1 MCLMCLDVECKKSSC
16 KEIKCKRYFLPLIFA
31 PAAAIHPEILNFYY
45 FPMVVSV
52 SAFIL
57 FWNFPK
63 LVYYTAS
70 RPLYYE
76 DLFIDS
82 SKLPNYDVSLSIK
95 KRFQFILEWVLIV
108 TNTLLVAA
116 LSDYWLY
123 KTVDHFTIIEIV
135 GITGGIIKVFQ
146 TVNNT
151 ISRIMLKILRKRVK
165 KENNTLKKL
174 QSQKLQDLVNFKV
187 TDRNFKINGKEIELS
202 KIENQEMKCNRERIY
217 TI

>member
-1 MCLMCLDVECKKSSC
+1 MCLDVECKKTSC
-16 KEIKCKRYFLPLIFA
+16 KDIKCKRYFLPLIFA
-31 PAAAIHPEILNFYY
+31 PVAAIHPEILNFYY
-45 FPMVVSV
+45 FPMVVGV

-76 DLFIDS
+76 DLFIDA

-95 KRFQFILEWVLIV
+95 QRFQFILEWVLIV

-151 ISRIMLKILRKRVK
+151 ISRIMLKVLRKRVK
-165 KENNTLKKL
+165 EENKTLKAL
-174 QSQKLQDLVNFKV
+174 QSQKLHLVNFKI

-202 KIENQEMKCNRERIY
+202 KMEDVGMKGNRDRIY

>member
-16 KEIKCKRYFLPLIFA
+16 KDIKCKRYFLPLIFA

-95 KRFQFILEWVLIV
+95 KRFQFILEWVLII

-165 KENNTLKKL
+165 KENKTLKAL
-174 QSQKLQDLVNFKV
+174 QSQKLQDLINFKV
-187 TDRNFKINGKEIELS
+187 TDGNFKINGKEIEMLEVPS
-202 KIENQEMKCNRERIY
+202 NY
-217 TI
+217 TPKRGRLQTI

>member
-1 MCLMCLDVECKKSSC
+1 MCLMCLDVECKKTSC
-16 KEIKCKRYFLPLIFA
+16 KDIKCKRYFLPLIFA
-31 PAAAIHPEILNFYY
+31 PVAAIHPEILNFYY
-45 FPMVVSV
+45 FPMVVGV
-52 SAFIL
+52 SSFIL

-76 DLFIDS
+76 DLFIDA

-95 KRFQFILEWVLIV
+95 QRFQFILEWVLIV

-151 ISRIMLKILRKRVK
+151 ISRIMLKVLRKRVK
-165 KENNTLKKL
+165 EENKTLKAL
-174 QSQKLQDLVNFKV
+174 QSQKLQDLVNFKI

-202 KIENQEMKCNRERIY
+202 KMEDVGMKGNRDRIY

>member
-1 MCLMCLDVECKKSSC
+1 MCLDVEYKKTSC

-31 PAAAIHPEILNFYY
+31 PVAAIHPEILNFYY
-45 FPMVVSV
+45 FPMVVGV

-76 DLFIDS
+76 DLFIDA

-95 KRFQFILEWVLIV
+95 RRFQFILEWVLIV

-151 ISRIMLKILRKRVK
+151 ISRIMLKVLRKRVK
-165 KENNTLKKL
+165 EENKTLKAL
-174 QSQKLQDLVNFKV
+174 QSQKLQDLVNFKI

-202 KIENQEMKCNRERIY
+202 KMEDVGMKGNRDRIY

>member
-1 MCLMCLDVECKKSSC
+1 MCLMCLDMECKKSSC
-16 KEIKCKRYFLPLIFA
+16 KDIKCKRYFLPLIFA
-31 PAAAIHPEILNFYY
+31 PVAAIHPEIFNFYY
-45 FPMVVSV
+45 FPLVVGV

-63 LVYYTAS
+63 IVYYTAS

-82 SKLPNYDVSLSIK
+82 SKLPNYDVSISIK
-95 KRFQFILEWVLIV
+95 KHFQLVLEWVLII
-108 TNTLLVAA
+108 TNTLLVMA

-123 KTVDHFTIIEIV
+123 KTLDHFTVIEIV

-151 ISRIMLKILRKRVK
+151 ISRLMLKLLRKKVK
-165 KENNTLKKL
+165 NENKTLKDLQRKKL
-174 QSQKLQDLVNFKV
+174 KDLVNFKV
-187 TDRNFKINGKEIELS
+187 TNGNFKINGKEIELIGIDHNI
-202 KIENQEMKCNRERIY
+202 KYNRERLQ

>member
-1 MCLMCLDVECKKSSC
+1 MCLDVECKKSNC
-16 KEIKCKRYFLPLIFA
+16 KEINCKRYFLPLIFA
-31 PAAAIHPEILNFYY
+31 PAAAIHPEIFNFYY
-45 FPMVVSV
+45 FPMVVGV

-76 DLFIDS
+76 DLFIDA

-95 KRFQFILEWVLIV
+95 KRFQFILEWVLII

-123 KTVDHFTIIEIV
+123 KTVDHFTIIEII

-151 ISRIMLKILRKRVK
+151 ISRIMLKLLRKRVK
-165 KENNTLKKL
+165 KENKTLKAL

-187 TDRNFKINGKEIELS
+187 TNENFKINGKEIEITELPS
-202 KIENQEMKCNRERIY
+202 NY
-217 TI
+217 TPKRSRLQTI

>member
-1 MCLMCLDVECKKSSC
+1 MCLDVECKKSSC
-16 KEIKCKRYFLPLIFA
+16 KDIKCKRYFLPLIFA
-31 PAAAIHPEILNFYY
+31 PVAAIHPEILNFYY
-45 FPMVVSV
+45 FPMVVGV

-76 DLFIDS
+76 DLFIDA

-151 ISRIMLKILRKRVK
+151 ISRIMLKVLRKRVK
-165 KENNTLKKL
+165 EENKTLKAL
-174 QSQKLQDLVNFKV
+174 QSQKLQDLVNFKI
-187 TDRNFKINGKEIELS
+187 TDRNFKINGKEIELLEIVPS
-202 KIENQEMKCNRERIY
+202 HKHNRGRLQ

>member
-1 MCLMCLDVECKKSSC
+1 MCLMCLDMECKKSSC
-16 KEIKCKRYFLPLIFA
+16 KDIKCKRYFLPLIFA
-31 PAAAIHPEILNFYY
+31 PVAAIHPEIFNFYY
-45 FPMVVSV
+45 FPLVVGV

-63 LVYYTAS
+63 IVYYTAS

-82 SKLPNYDVSLSIK
+82 SKLPNYDVSISIK
-95 KRFQFILEWVLIV
+95 NHFQLVLEWVLII
-108 TNTLLVAA
+108 TNTLLVMA

-123 KTVDHFTIIEIV
+123 KTVDHFTVIEIV

-146 TVNNT
+146 TINNT
-151 ISRIMLKILRKRVK
+151 ISRLMLKLLRKKVK
-165 KENNTLKKL
+165 KENKTLKDL
-174 QSQKLQDLVNFKV
+174 QSKKLKDLVNFKV
-187 TDRNFKINGKEIELS
+187 TDGNFKINGKEIELIGIDHNI
-202 KIENQEMKCNRERIY
+202 KYNRERLQ

>member
-31 PAAAIHPEILNFYY
+31 PVAAIHPEILNFYY

-123 KTVDHFTIIEIV
+123 KTVDHFTIIEII

-165 KENNTLKKL
+165 KENKTLKAL

-187 TDRNFKINGKEIELS
+187 TDGNFKINGKEIEMS
-202 KIENQEMKCNRERIY
+202 EISPSHKHNRGRLQ

>member
-1 MCLMCLDVECKKSSC
+1 MCLDVECKKSSC
-16 KEIKCKRYFLPLIFA
+16 KDIKCKRYFLPLIFA
-31 PAAAIHPEILNFYY
+31 PVAAIHPEIFNFYY
-45 FPMVVSV
+45 FPLVVGV

-63 LVYYTAS
+63 IVYYTAS

-82 SKLPNYDVSLSIK
+82 SKLPNYDVSISIK
-95 KRFQFILEWVLIV
+95 KHFQVVLEWVLII
-108 TNTLLVAA
+108 TNTLLVMA

-123 KTVDHFTIIEIV
+123 KTLDHFTVIEIV

-151 ISRIMLKILRKRVK
+151 ISRLMLKLLRKKVK
-165 KENNTLKKL
+165 KENKTLKDLQIKKL
-174 QSQKLQDLVNFKV
+174 KDLVNFKV
-187 TDRNFKINGKEIELS
+187 TDGNFKINGKEIELIHMDHNI
-202 KIENQEMKCNRERIY
+202 KYNRERLQ

>member
-1 MCLMCLDVECKKSSC
+1 MCLMCLDMECKKSRC
-16 KEIKCKRYFLPLIFA
+16 KDIKCKRYFLPLIFS
-31 PAAAIHPEILNFYY
+31 PIAAFRQEIFNFYY
-45 FPMVVSV
+45 FPLVVGV

-63 LVYYTAS
+63 IVYYTAS

-82 SKLPNYDVSLSIK
+82 SKLPNYDVSKNIK
-95 KRFQFILEWVLIV
+95 KHFQFVLEWILII
-108 TNTLLVAA
+108 TNTLLVMA

-123 KTVDHFTIIEIV
+123 KTVDHFTTIEIV

-151 ISRIMLKILRKRVK
+151 ISRLMLKLLRNKVK
-165 KENNTLKKL
+165 KENKTLKYL
-174 QSQKLQDLVNFKV
+174 QSKKLKDLVNFKV
-187 TDRNFKINGKEIELS
+187 TNGNFKINGKEIELIGIDHNI
-202 KIENQEMKCNRERIY
+202 KYNRERLQ

>member
-16 KEIKCKRYFLPLIFA
+16 KDIKCKRYFLPLIFA
-31 PAAAIHPEILNFYY
+31 PVAAIHPEILNFYY
-45 FPMVVSV
+45 FPMVVGV

-76 DLFIDS
+76 DLFIDA

-151 ISRIMLKILRKRVK
+151 ISRIMLKVLRKRVK
-165 KENNTLKKL
+165 EENKTLKAL
-174 QSQKLQDLVNFKV
+174 QSQKLQDLVNFKI
-187 TDRNFKINGKEIELS
+187 TDRNFKINEKEIEMS
-202 KIENQEMKCNRERIY
+202 EIPSDY
-217 TI
+217 TPKRARLQTI

>member
-1 MCLMCLDVECKKSSC
+1 MCLDVECKKSSC

-151 ISRIMLKILRKRVK
+151 ISRIMLKILRKQVK
-165 KENNTLKKL
+165 KENKTLKAL

-187 TDRNFKINGKEIELS
+187 TDGNFKINGKEIEMLEVPS
-202 KIENQEMKCNRERIY
+202 NY
-217 TI
+217 TPKRGRLQTI

>member
-1 MCLMCLDVECKKSSC
+1 MCLDVECKKSSC

-31 PAAAIHPEILNFYY
+31 PAAAIHPEIFNFYY

-95 KRFQFILEWVLIV
+95 NRFQFILEWVLIV

-165 KENNTLKKL
+165 KENKTLKAL

-187 TDRNFKINGKEIELS
+187 TDGNFKINGKEIEMLEVPS
-202 KIENQEMKCNRERIY
+202 NY
-217 TI
+217 TPKRGRLQTI

>member
-1 MCLMCLDVECKKSSC
+1 MCLDVECKKTSC
-16 KEIKCKRYFLPLIFA
+16 KDIKCKRYFLPLIFA
-31 PAAAIHPEILNFYY
+31 PVAAIHPEILNFYY
-45 FPMVVSV
+45 FPMVVGV

-76 DLFIDS
+76 DLFIDA

-95 KRFQFILEWVLIV
+95 QRFQFILEWVLIV

-151 ISRIMLKILRKRVK
+151 ISRIMLKVLRKRVK
-165 KENNTLKKL
+165 EENKTLKAL
-174 QSQKLQDLVNFKV
+174 QSQKLQDLVNFKI

-202 KIENQEMKCNRERIY
+202 KMEDVGMKGNRDRIY

>member
-1 MCLMCLDVECKKSSC
+1 MCLMCLDMECKKSSC
-16 KEIKCKRYFLPLIFA
+16 KDIKCKRYFLPLIFA
-31 PAAAIHPEILNFYY
+31 PVAAIHPEIFNFYY
-45 FPMVVSV
+45 FPLVVGV

-63 LVYYTAS
+63 IVYYTAS

-82 SKLPNYDVSLSIK
+82 SKLPNYDVSISIK
-95 KRFQFILEWVLIV
+95 KHFQLVLEWVLII
-108 TNTLLVAA
+108 TNTLLVMA

-123 KTVDHFTIIEIV
+123 KTVDHFTVIEIV

-146 TVNNT
+146 TINNT
-151 ISRIMLKILRKRVK
+151 ISRLMLKLLRNKVK
-165 KENNTLKKL
+165 KENKTLKESQSKKL
-174 QSQKLQDLVNFKV
+174 KDLVNFKV
-187 TDRNFKINGKEIELS
+187 IDGNFKINGKEIELIGFDHNI
-202 KIENQEMKCNRERIY
+202 KYNRERLQ

>member
-1 MCLMCLDVECKKSSC
+1 MCLDVECKKTSC

-31 PAAAIHPEILNFYY
+31 PVAAIHPEILNFYY
-45 FPMVVSV
+45 FPMVVGV

-76 DLFIDS
+76 DLFIDA

-95 KRFQFILEWVLIV
+95 RRFQFILEWVLIV

-151 ISRIMLKILRKRVK
+151 ISRIMLKVLRKRVK
-165 KENNTLKKL
+165 EENKTLKAL
-174 QSQKLQDLVNFKV
+174 QSQKLQDLVNFKI

-202 KIENQEMKCNRERIY
+202 KMEDVGMKGNRDRIY

>member
-1 MCLMCLDVECKKSSC
+1 MCLMCLDVEFKKSSC
-16 KEIKCKRYFLPLIFA
+16 KDIKCKRYFLPLIFA
-31 PAAAIHPEILNFYY
+31 PAAAIHPEIFNFYY
-45 FPMVVSV
+45 FPMVVGI

-76 DLFIDS
+76 DLFIDA
-82 SKLPNYDVSLSIK
+82 SKLPNYDVSVSIK

-165 KENNTLKKL
+165 KENKTLKAL

-187 TDRNFKINGKEIELS
+187 TDGNFKINGKEIEMLEVPS
-202 KIENQEMKCNRERIY
+202 NY
-217 TI
+217 TPKRGRLQTI

>member
-16 KEIKCKRYFLPLIFA
+16 KDINCKRYFLPLIFA

-76 DLFIDS
+76 DLFIDA

-95 KRFQFILEWVLIV
+95 KRFQFILEWVLII

-165 KENNTLKKL
+165 KENKTLKAL
-174 QSQKLQDLVNFKV
+174 QSQKLQDLINFKV
-187 TDRNFKINGKEIELS
+187 TDGNFKINGKEIEMLEVPS
-202 KIENQEMKCNRERIY
+202 NY
-217 TI
+217 TPKRGRLQTI

>member
-1 MCLMCLDVECKKSSC
+1 MCLDVECKKSSC
-16 KEIKCKRYFLPLIFA
+16 KDIKCKRYFLPLIFA
-31 PAAAIHPEILNFYY
+31 PVAAIHPEIFNFYY
-45 FPMVVSV
+45 FPLVVGV

-63 LVYYTAS
+63 IVYYTAS

-82 SKLPNYDVSLSIK
+82 SKLPNYDVSISIK
-95 KRFQFILEWVLIV
+95 KHFQVVLEWVLII
-108 TNTLLVAA
+108 TNTLLVMA

-123 KTVDHFTIIEIV
+123 KTLDHFTVIEIV

-151 ISRIMLKILRKRVK
+151 ISRLMLKLLRKKVK
-165 KENNTLKKL
+165 KENKTLKDLQIKKL
-174 QSQKLQDLVNFKV
+174 KDLVNFKV
-187 TDRNFKINGKEIELS
+187 TDGNFKINGKEIELIHMDHNIHFES
-202 KIENQEMKCNRERIY
+202 PVNY
-217 TI
+217 

>member
-1 MCLMCLDVECKKSSC
+1 M
-16 KEIKCKRYFLPLIFA
+16 
-31 PAAAIHPEILNFYY
+31 
-45 FPMVVSV
+45 
-52 SAFIL
+52 
-57 FWNFPK
+57 
-63 LVYYTAS
+63 VYYTAS

-165 KENNTLKKL
+165 KENKTLKAL

-187 TDRNFKINGKEIELS
+187 TDGNFKINGKEIEMS
-202 KIENQEMKCNRERIY
+202 EISPSHKHNRGRLQ

>member
-16 KEIKCKRYFLPLIFA
+16 KDIKCKRYFLPLIFA
-31 PAAAIHPEILNFYY
+31 PVAAIHPEIFNFYY
-45 FPMVVSV
+45 FPLVVGV

-63 LVYYTAS
+63 IVYYTAS

-82 SKLPNYDVSLSIK
+82 SKLPNYDVSISIK
-95 KRFQFILEWVLIV
+95 KHFQVVLEWVLII
-108 TNTLLVAA
+108 TNTLLVMA

-123 KTVDHFTIIEIV
+123 KTLDHFTVIEIV

-151 ISRIMLKILRKRVK
+151 ISRLMLKLLRKKVK
-165 KENNTLKKL
+165 KENKTLKDLQIKKL
-174 QSQKLQDLVNFKV
+174 KDLVNFKV
-187 TDRNFKINGKEIELS
+187 TDGNFKINGKEIELIHMDHNI
-202 KIENQEMKCNRERIY
+202 KYNRERLQ

>member
-1 MCLMCLDVECKKSSC
+1 MCLMCLDMECKKSSC
-16 KEIKCKRYFLPLIFA
+16 KDIKCKRYFLPLIFA
-31 PAAAIHPEILNFYY
+31 PVAAIHPEIFNFYY
-45 FPMVVSV
+45 FPLVVGV

-63 LVYYTAS
+63 IVYYTAS

-82 SKLPNYDVSLSIK
+82 SKLPNYDVSISIK
-95 KRFQFILEWVLIV
+95 NHFQLVLEWVLII
-108 TNTLLVAA
+108 TNTLLVMA

-123 KTVDHFTIIEIV
+123 KTVDHFTVIEIV

-146 TVNNT
+146 TINNT
-151 ISRIMLKILRKRVK
+151 ISRLMLKLLRKKVK
-165 KENNTLKKL
+165 KENKTLKDL
-174 QSQKLQDLVNFKV
+174 QSKKLKDLVNFKV
-187 TDRNFKINGKEIELS
+187 KDGNFKINGKEIELIGIDHNI
-202 KIENQEMKCNRERIY
+202 KYNRERLQ

>member
-1 MCLMCLDVECKKSSC
+1 MCLDVECKKSSC

-31 PAAAIHPEILNFYY
+31 PAAAIHPEIFNFYY

-76 DLFIDS
+76 DLFIDA

-151 ISRIMLKILRKRVK
+151 ISRIMLKILRKRVR
-165 KENNTLKKL
+165 KENKTLKAL

-187 TDRNFKINGKEIELS
+187 TDGNFKINGKEIEITELS
-202 KIENQEMKCNRERIY
+202 SNY
-217 TI
+217 TPKRGRLQTI

>member
-16 KEIKCKRYFLPLIFA
+16 KDIKCKRYFLPLIFA
-31 PAAAIHPEILNFYY
+31 PAAAIHPEIFNFYY
-45 FPMVVSV
+45 FPMVVGV
-52 SAFIL
+52 SSFIL

-95 KRFQFILEWVLIV
+95 KRFQFILEWVLII

-151 ISRIMLKILRKRVK
+151 ISRIMLKLLRKRVK
-165 KENNTLKKL
+165 KENKTLKAL

-187 TDRNFKINGKEIELS
+187 TDENFKINGKEIEITELPS
-202 KIENQEMKCNRERIY
+202 NY
-217 TI
+217 TPKRGRLQTI

>member
-1 MCLMCLDVECKKSSC
+1 MCLDVECKKSSC
-16 KEIKCKRYFLPLIFA
+16 KDINCKRYFLPLIFA

-76 DLFIDS
+76 DLFIDA

-123 KTVDHFTIIEIV
+123 KTVDHFTIIEII

-165 KENNTLKKL
+165 KENKTLKAL

-187 TDRNFKINGKEIELS
+187 TDANFKINGKEIEMLEVPS
-202 KIENQEMKCNRERIY
+202 NY
-217 TI
+217 TPKRGRLQTI

>member
-1 MCLMCLDVECKKSSC
+1 MCLMCLDVEFKKSSC
-16 KEIKCKRYFLPLIFA
+16 KDIKCKRYFLPLVFA
-31 PAAAIHPEILNFYY
+31 PAAAIHPEIFNFYY

-76 DLFIDS
+76 DLFIDA

-165 KENNTLKKL
+165 KENKTLKAL
-174 QSQKLQDLVNFKV
+174 QSKKLQDLVNFKV
-187 TDRNFKINGKEIELS
+187 TDENFKINGKEIELS
-202 KIENQEMKCNRERIY
+202 EIEPGHKYNRSRLQ

>member
-1 MCLMCLDVECKKSSC
+1 MCLDVECKKTSC
-16 KEIKCKRYFLPLIFA
+16 KDIKCKRYFLPLIFA
-31 PAAAIHPEILNFYY
+31 PVAAIHPEILNFYY
-45 FPMVVSV
+45 FPMVVGV

-76 DLFIDS
+76 DLFIDA

-95 KRFQFILEWVLIV
+95 QRFQFILEWVLIV

-151 ISRIMLKILRKRVK
+151 ISRIMLKVLRKRVK
-165 KENNTLKKL
+165 EENKTLKAL
-174 QSQKLQDLVNFKV
+174 QSQKLQDLVNFKI

-202 KIENQEMKCNRERIY
+202 KMENVGMKCNRDRIY